1 MVLNPL
7 NGAKIVMVVVSRF
20 AGNADWYI
28 EHFPAVSV
36 RHDSGVDPKL
46 HDACTS
52 TPAAG
57 AFV

>member
-1 MVLNPL
+1 MVLAPL

-28 EHFPAVSV
+28 EHLPALSV
-36 RHDSGVDPKL
+36 RHDASVGPKL
-46 HDACTS
+46 HDVCTS

-57 AFV
+57 ALV